1 MICQVRVCERL
12 DIGMIDWDAV
22 NGAEREEQLKA
33 AKHWLFQEN
42 VRLENERR
50 ELEQSREKF
59 LSERIRFQKELEEL
73 NKRTVM
79 ERKRLREE
87 NLFFD
92 KKFAILQDGFRKL
105 EEDRQALERKKKQFA
120 REQANRSAY
129 RQPSESGSGGGPAV
143 EDIVRMLFRGVNNPL
158 ALRKRY
164 RDLMKIFHPDNLFGD
179 EELVQIINKEYIR
192 RKREE

>member
-1 MICQVRVCERL
+1 
-12 DIGMIDWDAV
+12 MIDWDEV
-22 NGAEREEQLKA
+22 SRAEDESRLRE

-42 VRLENERR
+42 IRLENERR

-59 LSERIRFQKELEEL
+59 LAERIRFKKELEEL
-73 NKRTVM
+73 NKRTVI

-105 EEDRQALERKKKQFA
+105 EEDRQAFERKKKLFS
-120 REQANRSAY
+120 REQTARSSYKQA
-129 RQPSESGSGGGPAV
+129 SEGGGGPV
-143 EDIVRMLFRGVNNPL
+143 MEETVRMLFRGINNPL

-164 RDLMKIFHPDNLFGD
+164 RDLVKIFHPDNLCGD
-179 EELVQIINKEYIR
+179 EELIQIINKEYIR

>member
-1 MICQVRVCERL
+1 MV
-12 DIGMIDWDAV
+12 DWD
-22 NGAEREEQLKA
+22 EISRTEDEKRLKEV
-33 AKHWLFQEN
+33 KLWLFQEN

-59 LSERIRFQKELEEL
+59 LSERVRFKKELEEL
-73 NKRTVM
+73 NKRTLM
-79 ERKRLREE
+79 ERKRLKEE

-105 EEDRQALERKKKQFA
+105 EEDRQAFERKKKLFA
-120 REQANRSAY
+120 REQASASRSY
-129 RQPSESGSGGGPAV
+129 RQPSEGGGPVV
-143 EDIVRMLFRGVNNPL
+143 EETVRMLFRGINNPL

-164 RDLMKIFHPDNLFGD
+164 RDLVKIFHPDNLCGD

>member
-1 MICQVRVCERL
+1 
-12 DIGMIDWDAV
+12 MIDWDGVSKADC
-22 NGAEREEQLKA
+22 EEKLRD
-33 AKHWLFQEN
+33 AKLWLFQEN

-59 LSERIRFQKELEEL
+59 LSERIRFKKELEEL
-73 NKRTVM
+73 NKRTVI
-79 ERKRLREE
+79 ERKRLRDE

-105 EEDRQALERKKKQFA
+105 EEDRLALERKKKLFA
-120 REQANRSAY
+120 SQQASHFMDTPRENTK
-129 RQPSESGSGGGPAV
+129 GSIPEEAV
-143 EDIVRMLFRGVNNPL
+143 RILFRGINNPL

-164 RDLMKIFHPDNLFGD
+164 RDLVKIFHPDNLFGD
-179 EELVQIINKEYIR
+179 AELVQIINREYLR

>member
-1 MICQVRVCERL
+1 
-12 DIGMIDWDAV
+12 MIDWDAV
-22 NGAEREEQLKA
+22 NRAESEDQLKA
-33 AKHWLFQEN
+33 VKHWLFQEN

-50 ELEQSREKF
+50 ELEQSRERF
-59 LSERIRFQKELEEL
+59 LNERIRFKKELEEL
-73 NKRTVM
+73 NKRTVI
-79 ERKRLREE
+79 ERKRLRDE

-105 EEDRQALERKKKQFA
+105 EEDRQAFERKKKLFARETQAA
-120 REQANRSAY
+120 REQAARASH
-129 RQPSESGSGGGPAV
+129 RQASEGGGPV
-143 EDIVRMLFRGVNNPL
+143 MEETVRMLFRGVNNPL

-164 RDLMKIFHPDNLFGD
+164 RDLVKIFHPDNLFGD